1 MRRRAAIDHHNCY
14 RKKKCDQQERNTR
27 DVANSPWLDIP
38 IFIQPKV
45 DFSFLFFLFCGF
57 ACSLALFFIFFFCA
71 RKFASPRQKGNP
83 INNSINPHR
92 WLPTQSQLSH
102 SDGKLERFAHL
113 IRHHYYNIIWNLNS
127 NKRLPFHRL
136 NRPEKHTNW
145 TNSMALRAVCCV
157 QEKTRTFFFRFFFWL
172 SNEREKSE
180 SEETR
185 RSWISILF
193 FRNFFFCVSLFRL
206 RLTERL
212 WLLWGAKVL
221 YNVEIGYVTVVRNRE
236 SLCPGR
242 D

>member
-1 MRRRAAIDHHNCY
+1 M
-14 RKKKCDQQERNTR
+14 TR
-27 DVANSPWLDIP
+27 HPNFHSTESWFFFSLFPLLWLC
-38 IFIQPKV
+38 
-45 DFSFLFFLFCGF
+45 LF
-57 ACSLALFFIFFFCA
+57 ACSFFCA

-92 WLPTQSQLSH
+92 WLPTQPTLSH

-145 TNSMALRAVCCV
+145 TNSMALRVV
-157 QEKTRTFFFRFFFWL
+157 YKRKREHFSFFFFFWL

-193 FRNFFFCVSLFRL
+193 FRNFFFLCFFISSSAHQL
-206 RLTERL
+206 
-212 WLLWGAKVL
+212 
-221 YNVEIGYVTVVRNRE
+221 IVVG
-236 SLCPGR
+236 SKSFI
-242 D
+242 